1 MIQLGFVCL
10 ILKITVF
17 KHVDVFEKLYEICK
31 LFVTDMLTV
40 TLEILK
46 VMILVIVKTDIIN
59 ISFEQAK

>member
-10 ILKITVF
+10 ILKNTVF
-17 KHVDVFEKLYEICK
+17 KHVDVFGKLYETCK

-46 VMILVIVKTDIIN
+46 VKTDIN
-59 ISFEQAK
+59 IGFEQAK